1 MKKAILFGFFVL
13 TTILSNSQI
22 VTVKLDTT
30 QYFEHSALIST
41 PQAIEL
47 GKLVYTELYEHK
59 PNFVMTFNFNNMTE
73 SFSDYV
79 FNITKVNEST
89 NIIDIVADEDG
100 QDVLVVLGK
109 TEEGGIMYIM
119 EYRDGDLI
127 KGYFSK
133 NPEIIYN

>member
-1 MKKAILFGFFVL
+1 MKNTVLLSFFIFF
-13 TTILSNSQI
+13 TTIVSSQI
-22 VTVKLDTT
+22 ITVKLDTT

-41 PQAIEL
+41 PQAIES

-73 SFSDYV
+73 SFGDYV

>member
-1 MKKAILFGFFVL
+1 
-13 TTILSNSQI
+13 
-22 VTVKLDTT
+22 
-30 QYFEHSALIST
+30 
-41 PQAIEL
+41 
-47 GKLVYTELYEHK
+47 
-59 PNFVMTFNFNNMTE
+59 MTE
-73 SFSDYV
+73 SFDDYV

-89 NIIDIVADEDG
+89 NIIDVVVDEDG

>member
-1 MKKAILFGFFVL
+1 MKNTVLLSFFILF
-13 TTILSNSQI
+13 TTSVSSQI
-22 VTVKLDTT
+22 ITVKLDTT

-41 PQAIEL
+41 PQAIES

-73 SFSDYV
+73 SFGDYV

>member
-1 MKKAILFGFFVL
+1 MKKSILLSFFIIV
-13 TTILSNSQI
+13 TTIVSSQVI
-22 VTVKLDTT
+22 TVKLDTT
-30 QYFEHSALIST
+30 QYFEHSALLST
-41 PQAIEL
+41 PQAIEY

-59 PNFVMTFNFNNMTE
+59 PNFVMTFNFSNMTE
-73 SFSDYV
+73 SFDDYV

-89 NIIDIVADEDG
+89 NIIDVVVDEDG